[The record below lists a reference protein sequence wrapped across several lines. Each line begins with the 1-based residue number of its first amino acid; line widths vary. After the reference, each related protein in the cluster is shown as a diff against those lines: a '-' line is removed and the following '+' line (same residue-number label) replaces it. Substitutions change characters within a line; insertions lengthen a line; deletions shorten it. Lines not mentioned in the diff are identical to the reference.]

1 MPRLACAVASI
12 SFSISW
18 LIRFIVDEHHTVNQ
32 ENPSVFQ
39 NVDAYAGDPILSLM
53 ERFKEDPRQ
62 DKVNLSIGLYYN
74 EEGVIPQLQAVA
86 EAEARLNA
94 QPHGASLYLPME
106 GLNSY
111 RNSIA
116 PLLFGADHPALREGR
131 IATIQ
136 TLGGSGALKV
146 GADFLKRYFPA
157 SQVWVSD
164 PTWENHVAIFNGAGF
179 EVNTYPWFDE
189 ETKGVRFE
197 ALLETLNTLPA
208 QSIVLLHPCCHN
220 PTGSDLTNEQWDA
233 VTDILKARELI
244 PFLDIAYQGF
254 GAGMEDDAYAIRAIA
269 SAGLPT
275 LVSNSFSKIFSL
287 YGERVGGLSVVCED
301 ADAAG
306 RVLGQLKAT
315 VRRNYSSPPNFGAQV
330 VATVLGDADLKASWL
345 AEVETMRS
353 RILTMR
359 QTLVDVLKQAMP
371 GRDFDYLLKQR
382 GMFSY
387 TGLSAAQVDRL
398 REEFGVYLIASG
410 RMCVAGLNSRN
421 VHRVAQAFAT
431 VM

>member
-1 MPRLACAVASI
+1 M
-12 SFSISW
+12 
-18 LIRFIVDEHHTVNQ
+18 
-32 ENPSVFQ
+32 FQ
-39 NVDAYAGDPILSLM
+39 KVDAYAGDPILSLM
-53 ERFKEDPRQ
+53 ERFKEDPRS

-74 EEGVIPQLQAVA
+74 EDGIIPQLQAVA
-86 EAEARLNA
+86 DAEAQLNA

-111 RNSIA
+111 RHAIA
-116 PLLFGADHPALREGR
+116 PLLFGADHPVLKQNRVAS
-131 IATIQ
+131 IQ

-146 GADFLKRYFPA
+146 GADFLKRYFPQ
-157 SQVWVSD
+157 SHVWVSD
-164 PTWENHVAIFNGAGF
+164 PTWENHIAIFEGAGF
-179 EVNTYPWFDE
+179 EVSTYPWFDDE
-189 ETKGVRFE
+189 SNGVRFE
-197 ALLETLNTLPA
+197 AFLAKLQTLPERD
-208 QSIVLLHPCCHN
+208 IVLLHPCCHN
-220 PTGSDLTNEQWDA
+220 PTGADLSNAQWDE
-233 VTDILKARELI
+233 VVKVLKARNLI

-269 SAGLPT
+269 SAGLPM

-287 YGERVGGLSVVCED
+287 YGERVGGLSIVCDD
-301 ADAAG
+301 AETAG

-330 VATVLGDADLKASWL
+330 VAAVLNDSALKASWL
-345 AEVETMRS
+345 AEVEAMRT
-353 RILTMR
+353 RILAMR
-359 QTLVDVLKQAMP
+359 QTLVEALKEAVP
-371 GRDFDYLLKQR
+371 GKNFDYLLKQR

-421 VHRVAQAFAT
+421 VQRVAQAFAV

>member
-1 MPRLACAVASI
+1 M
-12 SFSISW
+12 
-18 LIRFIVDEHHTVNQ
+18 
-32 ENPSVFQ
+32 FQ
-39 NVDAYAGDPILSLM
+39 KVDAYAGDPILSLM
-53 ERFKEDPRQ
+53 ERFKEDPRS

-74 EEGVIPQLQAVA
+74 EDGIIPQLQAVA
-86 EAEARLNA
+86 DAEARLNA

-111 RNSIA
+111 RHAIA
-116 PLLFGADHPALREGR
+116 PLLFGADHPVLKQNRVAS
-131 IATIQ
+131 IQ

-146 GADFLKRYFPA
+146 GADFLKRYFPP
-157 SQVWVSD
+157 SRVWVSD
-164 PTWENHVAIFNGAGF
+164 PTWENHIAIFEGAGF
-179 EVNTYPWFDE
+179 EVSTYPWFDD
-189 ETKGVRFE
+189 ETNGVRFE
-197 ALLETLNTLPA
+197 AFLAKLQTLPERD
-208 QSIVLLHPCCHN
+208 IVLLHPCCHN
-220 PTGSDLTNEQWDA
+220 PTGADLSNAQWDE
-233 VTDILKARELI
+233 VVKVLKARNLI

-269 SAGLPT
+269 SAGLPM

-287 YGERVGGLSVVCED
+287 YGERVGGLSIVCDD
-301 ADAAG
+301 AETAG

-330 VATVLGDADLKASWL
+330 VAAVLNDPALKASWL
-345 AEVETMRS
+345 AEVEAMRT
-353 RILTMR
+353 RILAMR
-359 QTLVDVLKQAMP
+359 QTLVDALKEAVP
-371 GRDFDYLLKQR
+371 GKNFDYLLKQR

-421 VHRVAQAFAT
+421 VQRVAQAFAT

>member
-1 MPRLACAVASI
+1 
-12 SFSISW
+12 
-18 LIRFIVDEHHTVNQ
+18 
-32 ENPSVFQ
+32 VFQ

-53 ERFKEDPRQ
+53 ETFKQ
-62 DKVNLSIGLYYN
+62 DNRAHKVNLSIGLYYDAQ
-74 EEGVIPQLQAVA
+74 GVIPQMRAVA
-86 EAEARLNA
+86 AAEALLNA
-94 QPHGASLYLPME
+94 QPQSASLYLPME
-106 GLNSY
+106 GLPPY
-111 RNSIA
+111 RSAVA
-116 PLLFGADHPALREGR
+116 PLLFGAEHSVLKAGR

-146 GADFLKRYFPA
+146 GADFLKYYFPN

-164 PTWENHVAIFNGAGF
+164 PTWENHIAIFAGAGF
-179 EVNTYPWFDE
+179 TVNTYPWYDDE
-189 ETKGVRFE
+189 SNGVKFA
-197 ALLETLNTLPA
+197 ALLEKLNTLPA

-220 PTGSDLTNEQWDA
+220 PTGADLTNAQWDEVTA
-233 VTDILKARELI
+233 VLKARELI

-269 SAGLPT
+269 AAGLPA

-287 YGERVGGLSVVCED
+287 YGERVGGLSIVCDD
-301 ADAAG
+301 ADEAA

-330 VATVLGDADLKASWL
+330 VSCVLNNPELKASWL
-345 AEVETMRS
+345 AEVEAMRV
-353 RILTMR
+353 RILEMR
-359 QTLVDVLKQAMP
+359 QALVEGLTLAVP
-371 GRDFDYLLKQR
+371 GKNFDYLLKQR

-398 REEFGVYLIASG
+398 RNEFGVYLIASG
-410 RMCVAGLNSRN
+410 RICIAGLNHNN
-421 VHRVAQAFAT
+421 VRQVAEAMAA

>member
-1 MPRLACAVASI
+1 
-12 SFSISW
+12 
-18 LIRFIVDEHHTVNQ
+18 
-32 ENPSVFQ
+32 VFQ
-39 NVDAYAGDPILSLM
+39 KVDAYAGDPILSLM
-53 ERFKEDPRQ
+53 ERFKEDPRS
-62 DKVNLSIGLYYN
+62 DKVNLSIGLYYD
-74 EEGVIPQLQAVA
+74 EESTIPRLQAVA

-111 RNSIA
+111 RHAIA
-116 PLLFGADHPALREGR
+116 PLLFGAGHVVLEQQRV
-131 IATIQ
+131 ATIQ

-146 GADFLKRYFPA
+146 GADFLKRYFPH
-157 SQVWVSD
+157 SGVWVSD
-164 PTWENHVAIFNGAGF
+164 PTWENHIAIFEGAGF
-179 EVNTYPWFDE
+179 EVSTYPWYDN
-189 ETKGVRFE
+189 ETNGVRF
-197 ALLETLNTLPA
+197 AAFLEKLNTLPE

-220 PTGSDLTNEQWDA
+220 PTGADLTPAQWDE
-233 VTDILKARELI
+233 VVEVLKARTLI

-254 GAGMEDDAYAIRAIA
+254 GAGMEEDAYAIRAIA
-269 SAGLPT
+269 HAGLPA

-315 VRRNYSSPPNFGAQV
+315 VRRNYSSPPNFGAQL
-330 VATVLGDADLKASWL
+330 VATVLNDAGLKASWL
-345 AEVETMRS
+345 AEVEAMRT
-353 RILTMR
+353 RIQAMR
-359 QTLVDVLKQAMP
+359 QTLVDALNAAMP
-371 GRDFDYLLKQR
+371 SGDFTYLLKQR

-398 REEFGVYLIASG
+398 REEFGIYLVSSG
-410 RMCVAGLNSRN
+410 RICVAGLNNRN
-421 VHRVAQAFAT
+421 VHRVAQAFAA

>member
-1 MPRLACAVASI
+1 
-12 SFSISW
+12 
-18 LIRFIVDEHHTVNQ
+18 
-32 ENPSVFQ
+32 VFQ
-39 NVDAYAGDPILSLM
+39 KVDAYAGDPILSLM
-53 ERFKEDPRQ
+53 ERFKEDPRS
-62 DKVNLSIGLYYN
+62 DKVNLSIGLYYD
-74 EEGVIPQLQAVA
+74 EESTIPRLQAVA

-111 RNSIA
+111 RHAIA
-116 PLLFGADHPALREGR
+116 PLLFGAGHTVLEQQRV
-131 IATIQ
+131 ATIQ

-146 GADFLKRYFPA
+146 GADFLKRYFPH
-157 SQVWVSD
+157 SGVWVSD
-164 PTWENHVAIFNGAGF
+164 PTWENHIAIFEGAGF
-179 EVNTYPWFDE
+179 EVSTYPWYDN
-189 ETKGVRFE
+189 ETNGVRF
-197 ALLETLNTLPA
+197 AAFLEKLNSLPE

-220 PTGSDLTNEQWDA
+220 PTGADLTPAQWDE
-233 VTDILKARELI
+233 VVEVLKARTLI

-254 GAGMEDDAYAIRAIA
+254 GAGMEEDAYAIRAIA
-269 SAGLPT
+269 HAGLPA

-315 VRRNYSSPPNFGAQV
+315 VRRNYSSPPNFGAQL
-330 VATVLGDADLKASWL
+330 VATVLNDAGLKASWL
-345 AEVETMRS
+345 AEVEAMRT
-353 RILTMR
+353 RIQAMR
-359 QTLVDVLKQAMP
+359 QTLVDALNAAMP
-371 GRDFDYLLKQR
+371 TGDFTYLLKQR

-398 REEFGVYLIASG
+398 REEFGIYLVSSG
-410 RMCVAGLNSRN
+410 RICVAGLNNRN
-421 VHRVAQAFAT
+421 VHRVAQAFAA